1 MDLYSFHFFCTL
13 GFVNFSTI
21 GYHLKANNLISDGN
35 ITLLYSLAM
44 LVDAVTALIVGRF
57 YDQLKLK
64 TGKKTGGILVLAAIP
79 VTTLLLPL
87 LTLSHTTT
95 LIIIGMMIFG
105 MVMGTHETIMRSAI
119 ADITP
124 YHKRGTGY
132 GIFNTAYG
140 LALLGGAAFMGLFY
154 DLNQI
159 GVIITLTFTA
169 ELVAIV
175 LYYKMNQ
182 MVKNSR

>member
-1 MDLYSFHFFCTL
+1 M
-13 GFVNFSTI
+13 FVGYGMLLVVPLI
-21 GYHLKANNLISDGN
+21 GLTTNWN
-35 ITLLYSLAM
+35 
-44 LVDAVTALIVGRF
+44 
-57 YDQLKLK
+57 
-64 TGKKTGGILVLAAIP
+64 ILVVLI
-79 VTTLLLPL
+79 
-87 LTLSHTTT
+87 LTERIGKSLRNPAKSTVLSSHTTT

-124 YHKRGTGY
+124 FHKRGTGY
-132 GIFNTAYG
+132 GVFNTAYG
-140 LALLGGAAFMGLFY
+140 LALLGGAALIGLFY
-154 DLNQI
+154 DLNQT
-159 GVIITLTFTA
+159 GLIIALTFTA